1 MAPYIEYSLTSKT
14 FGKQLE
20 TLYQK
25 IRRLLSSRPVTI
37 SQKGCAGWEFIG
49 YKKYVPGDNFKRIDW
64 NVFQRWQEIVVREY
78 SMETF
83 RKWWIFWDVSESMNF
98 FYKKEYAQ
106 YLIASLSYI
115 ALHLG
120 DEVHLSTS
128 FWKNSPDPVWKGISH
143 IPRMLS
149 FLENVPFSTK
159 STNTPPDITKLR
171 NNSKIIWISDFYDTI
186 HQPIFQE
193 IGYRNL
199 PCVAVHICSEQ
210 EKKAS
215 GQGKYILQDAETGIQ
230 KTIYLSEET
239 KQTYNIKMEE
249 HIKKIHTFCKHYGMS
264 YFLISPKNQIEQY
277 CLEILRALRLFH

>member
-1 MAPYIEYSLTSKT
+1 MPYI
-14 FGKQLE
+14 
-20 TLYQK
+20 
-25 IRRLLSSRPVTI
+25 
-37 SQKGCAGWEFIG
+37 
-49 YKKYVPGDNFKRIDW
+49 
-64 NVFQRWQEIVVREY
+64 
-78 SMETF
+78 
-83 RKWWIFWDVSESMNF
+83 WD
-98 FYKKEYAQ
+98 
-106 YLIASLSYI
+106 
-115 ALHLG
+115 G
-120 DEVHLSTS
+120 VHLSTS
-128 FWKNSPDPVWKGISH
+128 FGKIPQILYGKASLIPDAILL
-143 IPRMLS
+143 R
-149 FLENVPFSTK
+149 ERAFSTK
-159 STNTPPDITKLR
+159 STNTPDITKLR
-171 NNSKIIWISDFYDTI
+171 NNSKIIWISDSYDTI